1 MEKVVEKTLNQ
12 STSRGLPG
20 INRKLLYVG
29 FLIIAM
35 LLPFFSGPYWL
46 DVGFLAV
53 FYVVLGLG
61 LNIVVGYAG
70 LLDLGYSAF
79 FAVGAYT
86 TGILMTQFHMNFWI
100 TMLLGGLLA
109 LIVGVIVG
117 APTLRLRSDY
127 LAIVTLGFGEI
138 VRISAKNFSFTGGA
152 SGIYGILSPFPKP
165 QMVNGIMINNLS
177 YCYWLILLLAII
189 TMIASKRLTQSRMGR
204 SWAYIREDEDA
215 AEAMGINRTRS
226 KLAAYA
232 IGAMFGG
239 LAGSV
244 FAIKMTAIAPESF
257 NFMQSVMILLAVILG
272 GVGRISGVV
281 IGAVLVIIIPELLRD
296 LDKVMHMGIN
306 FDQYRFLIFGIALI
320 FLMIFRPQGIV
331 PDKEV
336 EE

>member
-1 MEKVVEKTLNQ
+1 MEKMLNR
-12 STSRGLPG
+12 TTASRVARINGKSPVLIGLFLVA
-20 INRKLLYVG
+20 LL
-29 FLIIAM
+29 F
-35 LLPFFSGPYWL
+35 PFFSGPYWL

-86 TGILMTQFHMNFWI
+86 TGILMTQFHMNFWV
-100 TMLLGGLLA
+100 TMILGGA
-109 LIVGVIVG
+109 FAGIAGIIIG

-138 VRISAKNFSFTGGA
+138 VRISAKNLDFTGGA

-165 QMVNGIMINNLS
+165 QMFNGFMINNLS
-177 YCYWLILLLAII
+177 YSYWLVLLLAIV
-189 TMIASKRLTQSRMGR
+189 TMIASKRLIRSRIGR

-239 LAGSV
+239 FAGSV

-257 NFMQSVMILLAVILG
+257 NFMQSCMILLAVILG
-272 GVGRISGVV
+272 GVGRISGIIV
-281 IGAVLVIIIPELLRD
+281 GAVLVIVIPELLRD
-296 LDKVMHMGIN
+296 LDNILHMGID
-306 FDQYRFLIFGIALI
+306 FDQYRFLVFGVALV
-320 FLMIFRPQGIV
+320 FLMIFRPKGLI
-331 PDKEV
+331 PEKE
-336 EE
+336 EEE